1 MSEANLREERRVVR
15 NMTAEELREV
25 VKDIPSEI
33 LIDEINYRTELT
45 ERKIAT
51 IGQVLQATR

>member
-33 LIDEINYRTELT
+33 LIDEINDRTELA

-51 IGQVLQATR
+51 IGQVLQAKR